1 MRKRRNIKK
10 RRTSYSEIFINFSVT
25 TVLFFIAFFFF
36 VVPKVKLNEPIN
48 KVVNINSI
56 YNNEGITIE
65 DIFGNKMIFKT
76 ISNIDT
82 SKNSIN
88 KLDYIYKDNFFSFR
102 IKQNIIVKDI
112 ESPKIILNG
121 DKEEYFCPNSKY
133 KEQGY
138 KAYDNVDK
146 DITKSVKVK
155 KYSDKIVYSVTDSS
169 GNKSEVTRFIKKGDD
184 EKPVITLNGD
194 KDIFIPLGG
203 EYIDEG
209 ISAIDNCDQ
218 DITSKVKVTD
228 NIDNTKVGD
237 YKIEYQVKDNSNN
250 KSTITRNIKVRE
262 PLEPNTIY
270 LTFDDGP
277 RDGTTNKILDILKEK
292 DVKATF
298 FVTSNGSDDL
308 IRRAYN
314 EGHSLGI
321 HTSSHRYDLIYASID
336 NYYNDLNIVENRI
349 FNITGKKT
357 NLIRFP
363 GGSSNTISKK
373 YSQGIMSTLTK
384 DVISKNY
391 QYYDW
396 NIDSTDAVYNSSKN
410 DIYNNV
416 INNISKDKY
425 NIILMHDT
433 KNKTVEVLP
442 MIIDYAKSNGYNFKT
457 LTSNTIP
464 MRQKV
469 NN

>member
-1 MRKRRNIKK
+1 MRKRRKIKK
-10 RRTSYSEIFINFSVT
+10 RRTNYSEMFINFSVT

-36 VVPKVKLNEPIN
+36 LVPKVKLNDPID
-48 KVVNINSI
+48 KVININSV
-56 YNNEGITIE
+56 YSNEGVTIE
-65 DIFGNKMIFKT
+65 DIFGNKMIFKA

-102 IKQNIIVKDI
+102 IKQNVIVKDI

-121 DKEEYFCPNSKY
+121 NEEEYYCPNSKY
-133 KEQGY
+133 EEQGY

-146 DITKSVKVK
+146 DITKLVKVK
-155 KYSDKIVYSVTDSS
+155 KYANKIIYSVTDSS
-169 GNKSEVTRFIKKGDD
+169 GNKKEVTRFIKKGDK
-184 EKPVITLNGD
+184 EKPAITLNGD
-194 KDIFIPLGG
+194 KDIFITIG
-203 EYIDEG
+203 EQYKDEG
-209 ISAIDNCDQ
+209 VVAIDNCDQ
-218 DITSKVKVTD
+218 DITSKVKVTN

-237 YKIEYQVKDNSNN
+237 YKIKYQVKDNSNN

-277 RDGTTNKILDILKEK
+277 RDGTTDKILDILKEK

-298 FVTSNGSDDL
+298 FVTNNGSDDL
-308 IRRAYN
+308 IRRAFS

-321 HTSSHRYDLIYASID
+321 HTASHRYDLIYASVD
-336 NYYNDLNIVENRI
+336 NYFNDLNIVENRI

-357 NLIRFP
+357 NIIRFP

-373 YSQGIMSTLTK
+373 YSLGIMSTLTK

-396 NIDSTDAVYNSSKN
+396 NIDSGDSIYNNSKN

-425 NIILMHDT
+425 NVILMHDT

-464 MRQKV
+464 IRQKV

>member
-1 MRKRRNIKK
+1 MRKIK
-10 RRTSYSEIFINFSVT
+10 RRITYFSERFINITVT
-25 TVLFFIAFFFF
+25 VVLFLFAFFFF

-65 DIFGNKMIFKT
+65 DIFGNKKIVK
-76 ISNIDT
+76 SLNNIDT
-82 SKNSIN
+82 SKKTVN
-88 KLDYIYKDNFFSFR
+88 KVDYIYKDNFFSFR
-102 IKQNIIVKDI
+102 IKQNIIVEDI

-169 GNKSEVTRFIKKGDD
+169 GNKSEVIRFIKKGDD

-218 DITSKVKVTD
+218 DITSKVKTTN

-277 RDGTTNKILDILKEK
+277 RDGTTDKILDILKEK

-298 FVTSNGSDDL
+298 FVTSNGSDNL

-349 FNITGKKT
+349 FNITGKRT

>member
-1 MRKRRNIKK
+1 MRKIK
-10 RRTSYSEIFINFSVT
+10 RRITYFSERFINITVT
-25 TVLFFIAFFFF
+25 IVLFLFAFFFF
-36 VVPKVKLNEPIN
+36 AVPKVKLNEPIN

-65 DIFGNKMIFKT
+65 DIFGNKKIVK
-76 ISNIDT
+76 SLNNIDT
-82 SKNSIN
+82 SKKTVN
-88 KLDYIYKDNFFSFR
+88 KVDYIYKDNFFSFR
-102 IKQNIIVKDI
+102 IKQNIIVEDI

-262 PLEPNTIY
+262 PLDPNTIY

-277 RDGTTNKILDILKEK
+277 RDGTTDKILDILKEK

-298 FVTSNGSDDL
+298 FVTSNGSDNL

>member
-1 MRKRRNIKK
+1 MRKRRKIKK
-10 RRTSYSEIFINFSVT
+10 RRTNYSEMFINFSVT

-36 VVPKVKLNEPIN
+36 LVPKVKLNDPID
-48 KVVNINSI
+48 KVININSV
-56 YNNEGITIE
+56 YSNEGVTIE
-65 DIFGNKMIFKT
+65 DIFGNKMIFKA

-102 IKQNIIVKDI
+102 IKQNVIVKDI

-121 DKEEYFCPNSKY
+121 NEEGYYCPNSKY
-133 KEQGY
+133 EEQGY

-146 DITKSVKVK
+146 DITKLVKVK
-155 KYSDKIVYSVTDSS
+155 KYANKIIYSVTDSS
-169 GNKSEVTRFIKKGDD
+169 GNKKEVTRFIKKGDK
-184 EKPVITLNGD
+184 EKPAITLNGD
-194 KDIFIPLGG
+194 KDIFITIG
-203 EYIDEG
+203 EQYKDEG
-209 ISAIDNCDQ
+209 VVAIDNCDQ
-218 DITSKVKVTD
+218 DITSKVKVTN

-237 YKIEYQVKDNSNN
+237 YKIKYQVKDNSNN

-277 RDGTTNKILDILKEK
+277 RDGTTDKILDILKEK

-298 FVTSNGSDDL
+298 FVTNNGSDDL
-308 IRRAYN
+308 IRRAFS

-321 HTSSHRYDLIYASID
+321 HTASHRYDLIYASVD
-336 NYYNDLNIVENRI
+336 NYFNDLNIVENRI

-357 NLIRFP
+357 NIIRFP

-373 YSQGIMSTLTK
+373 YSLGIMSTLTK

-391 QYYDW
+391 QYFDW
-396 NIDSTDAVYNSSKN
+396 NIDSGDSIYNNSKN

-425 NIILMHDT
+425 NVILMHDT

-464 MRQKV
+464 IRQKV

>member
-1 MRKRRNIKK
+1 MRKIK
-10 RRTSYSEIFINFSVT
+10 RRITYFSERFINITVT
-25 TVLFFIAFFFF
+25 VVLFLFAFFFF

-65 DIFGNKMIFKT
+65 DIFGNKKIVK
-76 ISNIDT
+76 SLNNIDT
-82 SKNSIN
+82 SKKTVN
-88 KLDYIYKDNFFSFR
+88 KVDYIYKDNFFSFR
-102 IKQNIIVKDI
+102 IKQNIIVEDI
-112 ESPKIILNG
+112 ESPNIILNG

-169 GNKSEVTRFIKKGDD
+169 GNKSEVIRFIKKGDD

-277 RDGTTNKILDILKEK
+277 RDGTTDKILDILKEK

-298 FVTSNGSDDL
+298 FVTSNGSDNL

>member
-1 MRKRRNIKK
+1 MRKIK
-10 RRTSYSEIFINFSVT
+10 RRRTYFSERFINT
-25 TVLFFIAFFFF
+25 TVTIVLFLFAFFFF
-36 VVPKVKLNEPIN
+36 AVPKVKLNEPIN

-65 DIFGNKMIFKT
+65 DIFGNKKIVK
-76 ISNIDT
+76 SLNNIDT
-82 SKNSIN
+82 SKKTVN
-88 KLDYIYKDNFFSFR
+88 KVDYIYKDNFFSFR
-102 IKQNIIVKDI
+102 IKQNIIVEDI

-250 KSTITRNIKVRE
+250 KSTITRNIKIRE

-277 RDGTTNKILDILKEK
+277 RDGTTDKILDILKEK

-298 FVTSNGSDDL
+298 FVTSNGSDNL

>member
-1 MRKRRNIKK
+1 MRKRRKIKK
-10 RRTSYSEIFINFSVT
+10 RRTNYSEMFINFSVT

-36 VVPKVKLNEPIN
+36 LVPKVKLNDPID
-48 KVVNINSI
+48 KVININSV
-56 YNNEGITIE
+56 YSNEGVTIE
-65 DIFGNKMIFKT
+65 DIFGNKMIFKA

-102 IKQNIIVKDI
+102 IKQNVIVKDI

-121 DKEEYFCPNSKY
+121 NEEEYYCPNSKY
-133 KEQGY
+133 EEQGY

-146 DITKSVKVK
+146 DITKLVKVK
-155 KYSDKIVYSVTDSS
+155 KYANKIIYSVTDSS
-169 GNKSEVTRFIKKGDD
+169 GNKKEVTRFIKKGDK
-184 EKPVITLNGD
+184 EKPTITLNGD
-194 KDIFIPLGG
+194 KDIFITIG
-203 EYIDEG
+203 EQYKDEG
-209 ISAIDNCDQ
+209 VVAIDNCDQ
-218 DITSKVKVTD
+218 DITSKVKVTN

-237 YKIEYQVKDNSNN
+237 YKIKYQVKDNSNN

-277 RDGTTNKILDILKEK
+277 RDGTTDKILDILKEK

-298 FVTSNGSDDL
+298 FVTNNGSDDL
-308 IRRAYN
+308 IRRAFS

-321 HTSSHRYDLIYASID
+321 HTASHRYDLIYASVD
-336 NYYNDLNIVENRI
+336 NYFNDLNIVENRI

-357 NLIRFP
+357 NIIRFP

-373 YSQGIMSTLTK
+373 YSLGIMSTLTK

-391 QYYDW
+391 QYFDW
-396 NIDSTDAVYNSSKN
+396 NIDSGDSIYNNSKN

-425 NIILMHDT
+425 NVILMHDT

-464 MRQKV
+464 IRQKV